1 LGACSHLAIHRV
13 VAVAG
18 AHGRARQLENQER
31 VLYVLEGAV
40 EGQADQR
47 AFEASAGSLVFVPEG
62 PSGSG
67 DPAGRARRSS

>member
-1 LGACSHLAIHRV
+1 MATTSARRRAGVADSTHSHNSTP
-13 VAVAG
+13 AVAG

-47 AFEASAGSLVFVPEG
+47 AFEARAGSLVFVPEG
-62 PSGSG
+62 
-67 DPAGRARRSS
+67 AV